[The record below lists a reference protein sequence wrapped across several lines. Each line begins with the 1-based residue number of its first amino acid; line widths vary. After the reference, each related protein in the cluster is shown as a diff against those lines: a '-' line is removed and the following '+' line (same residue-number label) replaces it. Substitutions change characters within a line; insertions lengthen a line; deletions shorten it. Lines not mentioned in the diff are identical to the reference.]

1 MPRVNF
7 SQLKKLPV
15 YTQSGV
21 YLGKV
26 VDAIL
31 SAEDNLILQYK
42 VRSRFIG
49 GRIFLINSS
58 QVVEIKADRLVVEDA
73 LSAEVVAPIAISTK
87 QVAES

>member
-1 MPRVNF
+1 MSAREAHAKFKEALALVK
-7 SQLKKLPV
+7 QH
-15 YTQSGV
+15 
-21 YLGKV
+21 LGKV

-73 LSAEVVAPIAISTK
+73 LSAEVVAPVAISIK